1 MKTEKEVKTVKDMIE
16 MLLGFPVTL
25 KRTKYRTRTSN
36 LRTVIAP
43 KIEGKGPDQEELK
56 VLISGLTAVPGTKV
70 GVHFEPMF
78 TIDIFFPNTMF
89 WLEYQEKVLEL
100 GRDKEQFPQEEEKKE
115 EPRDEAENTTPGA
128 EEEKVENTNPKV
140 DVDEEGD
147 SKEEAETPR
156 VNLREELHE
165 KVVKFIDSI
174 PNLSNWLLYVP
185 GPGLFVKEGIANALK
200 VLIDQFLEYTFKFPE
215 EKKKSN

>member
-1 MKTEKEVKTVKDMIE
+1 MKTKKEVRTVKDMIE

-25 KRTKYRTRTSN
+25 KRTKYRTRTPN

-43 KIEGKGPDQEELK
+43 KIEGKGPDWEELK
-56 VLISGLTAVPGTKV
+56 VLISGLTAVPGTSV
-70 GVHFEPMF
+70 RVHFEPMF
-78 TIDIFFPNTMF
+78 TIDILFPSTVS

-100 GRDKEQFPQEEEKKE
+100 GRVKEQPLQEEEKKE
-115 EPRDEAENTTPGA
+115 EPRDEAE
-128 EEEKVENTNPKV
+128 EKKVENTNPEV

-156 VNLREELHE
+156 VNLREELHR
-165 KVVKFIDSI
+165 KVVKFVDSI

-185 GPGLFVKEGIANALK
+185 GPGLFVKEGMASALK
-200 VLIDQFLEYTFKFPE
+200 VMIDQFLEYTFKFPE

>member
-1 MKTEKEVKTVKDMIE
+1 MKTKKEVRTVKDMIE

-25 KRTKYRTRTSN
+25 KRTKYRTRTPN

-43 KIEGKGPDQEELK
+43 KIEGKGPDWEELK
-56 VLISGLTAVPGTKV
+56 VLISGLTAVPGTSVKV
-70 GVHFEPMF
+70 NFEPMF
-78 TIDIFFPNTMF
+78 TIDILFPSTVP

-100 GRDKEQFPQEEEKKE
+100 GRVKEQPLREEEKKE
-115 EPRDEAENTTPGA
+115 EPRDEAENTTPKV

-140 DVDEEGD
+140 DVNEKGD

-165 KVVKFIDSI
+165 KVVKFIDSM

-185 GPGLFVKEGIANALK
+185 GPGLFVKEGIASALK
-200 VLIDQFLEYTFKFPE
+200 VLIDQFLEYAFKFPE

>member
-1 MKTEKEVKTVKDMIE
+1 MKTKKEVRTVKDMIE

-25 KRTKYRTRTSN
+25 KRTKYRTRTPN

-43 KIEGKGPDQEELK
+43 KIEGKGPEWEELK
-56 VLISGLTAVPGTKV
+56 GLISGLTAVPGTSVKV
-70 GVHFEPMF
+70 NFEPMF
-78 TIDIFFPNTMF
+78 TIDILFPSTVP

-100 GRDKEQFPQEEEKKE
+100 GRVKEQPLREEEKKE
-115 EPRDEAENTTPGA
+115 EPRDEAENTTPKV

-140 DVDEEGD
+140 DVNEKGD

-165 KVVKFIDSI
+165 KVVKFIDSM

-185 GPGLFVKEGIANALK
+185 GPGLFVKEGIVSALK
-200 VLIDQFLEYTFKFPE
+200 VLIDQFLEYAFKFPE

>member
-1 MKTEKEVKTVKDMIE
+1 MKTKKEVRTVKDMIE

-25 KRTKYRTRTSN
+25 KRTKYRTRKPN

-43 KIEGKGPDQEELK
+43 KIEGKGPDWEELK
-56 VLISGLTAVPGTKV
+56 VLVSGLTAVPGTSV
-70 GVHFEPMF
+70 EVHFEPMF
-78 TIDIFFPNTMF
+78 TIDILFPNTVF

-100 GRDKEQFPQEEEKKE
+100 GRVKEQFPQEEEKKE
-115 EPRDEAENTTPGA
+115 EPRDEAENATPES
-128 EEEKVENTNPKV
+128 EEERVENTNPKV

-165 KVVKFIDSI
+165 KVVKFVDSM

-185 GPGLFVKEGIANALK
+185 GPGLFVKEGMVSALK
-200 VLIDQFLEYTFKFPE
+200 ALIDQFLEYAFKFPE

>member
-1 MKTEKEVKTVKDMIE
+1 MKTKKEVRTVKDMIE

-25 KRTKYRTRTSN
+25 KRTKYRTRKPN
-36 LRTVIAP
+36 LRTVMAP
-43 KIEGKGPDQEELK
+43 RIIGKGPDWEELK
-56 VLISGLTAVPGTKV
+56 VLVSGLTAVPGTSV
-70 GVHFEPMF
+70 EVHFEPMF
-78 TIDIFFPNTMF
+78 TIDILFPNTIF

-100 GRDKEQFPQEEEKKE
+100 GRVKEQFPQEEEKKE
-115 EPRDEAENTTPGA
+115 EPRDEAENATPES
-128 EEEKVENTNPKV
+128 EEERVENTNPKV

-147 SKEEAETPR
+147 SKEEAETPK

-165 KVVKFIDSI
+165 KVVKFVDSM

-185 GPGLFVKEGIANALK
+185 GPGLFVKEGMVSALK
-200 VLIDQFLEYTFKFPE
+200 ALIDQFLEYAFKFPE

>member
-1 MKTEKEVKTVKDMIE
+1 MKTKKEVRTVKDMIE

-25 KRTKYRTRTSN
+25 KRTKYRTRTPN

-43 KIEGKGPDQEELK
+43 KIEGKGPDWEELK
-56 VLISGLTAVPGTKV
+56 VLISGLTAVPGTSV
-70 GVHFEPMF
+70 RVHFEPMF
-78 TIDIFFPNTMF
+78 TIDILFPSTVS

-100 GRDKEQFPQEEEKKE
+100 GRVKEQPLQEEEKKE
-115 EPRDEAENTTPGA
+115 EPRDEAE
-128 EEEKVENTNPKV
+128 EKKVENTNPEV

-156 VNLREELHE
+156 VNLREELHR
-165 KVVKFIDSI
+165 KVVKFVDSI

-185 GPGLFVKEGIANALK
+185 GPGLFVKEGMASALK
-200 VLIDQFLEYTFKFPE
+200 VMIDQFLEYTFKFPE
-215 EKKKSN
+215 EKKSN

>member
-1 MKTEKEVKTVKDMIE
+1 MKTKKEVRTVKDMIE

-25 KRTKYRTRTSN
+25 KRTKYRTRTPN

-43 KIEGKGPDQEELK
+43 KIEGKGPDWEELK
-56 VLISGLTAVPGTKV
+56 VLISGLTAVPGTSV
-70 GVHFEPMF
+70 RVHFEPMF
-78 TIDIFFPNTMF
+78 TCDILFPSTVS

-100 GRDKEQFPQEEEKKE
+100 GRVKEQPLQEEEKKE
-115 EPRDEAENTTPGA
+115 EPRDEAE
-128 EEEKVENTNPKV
+128 EKKVENTNPEV

-156 VNLREELHE
+156 VNLREELHR
-165 KVVKFIDSI
+165 KVVKFVDSI

-185 GPGLFVKEGIANALK
+185 GPGLFVKEGMASALK
-200 VLIDQFLEYTFKFPE
+200 VMIDQFLEYTFKFPE
-215 EKKKSN
+215 EKKSN